1 MELWK
6 KLNKPMHGPKVQHQ
20 YGRPELASI
29 WFLSCLSKIGLQREL
44 EAIPAVIGQ
53 KAEYTLDRSQVQLK
67 PKTKRETDNL
77 TLSNLHLG
85 SI

>member
-1 MELWK
+1 MQQR
-6 KLNKPMHGPKVQHQ
+6 NKH
-20 YGRPELASI
+20 PELASI

-53 KAEYTLDRSQVQLK
+53 KAEYTLDRSQVQLR
-67 PKTKRETDNL
+67 PKTKRETDNP

-85 SI
+85 LI